1 MNVNCSGS
9 QEDLVRNWEPA
20 HSLVEDAASGA
31 KTTPCLPALA
41 VARLPL
47 CHLCGEGPVH
57 SQLALVWYLLSPL
70 LCEWA
75 RLCLRA
81 YRGNV
86 LFLCLSFFFLSLA
99 IPMFGLLSHVSSLRF
114 SSGHSIPILTLSN
127 SARTSLFS
135 PCSLQA
141 DVSIWATSPLGVAI
155 RHVICVFF
163 FFSLLVMFPSEI
175 PKLPTGP
182 LVRGFPGFW
191 KLLLHN
197 SLPRMGFIP
206 NSFVSLLIFYILS
219 YLLLKRMGCL
229 SGCLV
234 SSSIFQKLLCGI
246 YSAFK

>member
-1 MNVNCSGS
+1 M
-9 QEDLVRNWEPA
+9 
-20 HSLVEDAASGA
+20 
-31 KTTPCLPALA
+31 
-41 VARLPL
+41 
-47 CHLCGEGPVH
+47 
-57 SQLALVWYLLSPL
+57 
-70 LCEWA
+70 
-75 RLCLRA
+75 CLRA
-81 YRGNV
+81 YRVNV

-99 IPMFGLLSHVSSLRF
+99 IQEFGLLSHVSSLRF

-141 DVSIWATSPLGVAI
+141 DASIWATSPLGVAV

-163 FFSLLVMFPSEI
+163 FLFFFPLLVMFPSEI

-197 SLPRMGFIP
+197 SLPRAGSIP
-206 NSFVSLLIFYILS
+206 NSFAFLLIFYILS

-234 SSSIFQKLLCGI
+234 SSASIQKLFCG
-246 YSAFK
+246 SCPEFK